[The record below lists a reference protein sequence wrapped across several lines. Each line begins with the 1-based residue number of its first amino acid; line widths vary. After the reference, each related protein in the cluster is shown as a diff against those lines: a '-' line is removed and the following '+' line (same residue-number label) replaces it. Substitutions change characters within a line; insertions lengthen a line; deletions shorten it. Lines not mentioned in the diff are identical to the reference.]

1 MDLYK
6 DSVGLLKVRASTVN
20 IVIFFFFFFFRIQII
35 QVSMNLGSKV
45 IEQSGLGEMYLEVK
59 EEEDTGP
66 STSQR
71 TTLAVSQDADVSVRL
86 FSHP

>member
-1 MDLYK
+1 MDLYR
-6 DSVGLLKVRASTVN
+6 DSVGLLQVRASTVN
-20 IVIFFFFFFFRIQII
+20 IVNFFFRIQRI

-45 IEQSGLGEMYLEVK
+45 IEQLGLGEMYLEVK

-86 FSHP
+86 FSRP

>member
-1 MDLYK
+1 MDSYK
-6 DSVGLLKVRASTVN
+6 SEYCKYCKHFL
-20 IVIFFFFFFFRIQII
+20 RIQII

-45 IEQSGLGEMYLEVK
+45 IEQVSDLGEMYLEVK

-66 STSQR
+66 SASQG
-71 TTLAVSQDADVSVRL
+71 TTLAVSQDADASVRV

>member
-1 MDLYK
+1 
-6 DSVGLLKVRASTVN
+6 
-20 IVIFFFFFFFRIQII
+20 
-35 QVSMNLGSKV
+35 MNLGSKV

-71 TTLAVSQDADVSVRL
+71 TTLAVSQDADVSDCSHIRKLVIIFI
-86 FSHP
+86 FSQITTEIVSEVTMFILLLPFL

>member
-1 MDLYK
+1 MDLSK
-6 DSVGLLKVRASTVN
+6 HSVGLLQVRASTVN
-20 IVIFFFFFFFRIQII
+20 IVNIFLRIQII

-45 IEQSGLGEMYLEVK
+45 IEQSDLGEMYLEVK

-66 STSQR
+66 SASQG
-71 TTLAVSQDADVSVRL
+71 TTLAVSQDADASVRV

>member
-1 MDLYK
+1 
-6 DSVGLLKVRASTVN
+6 
-20 IVIFFFFFFFRIQII
+20 
-35 QVSMNLGSKV
+35 MNLGSKV
-45 IEQSGLGEMYLEVK
+45 IEQLGLGEVNLEVK

-71 TTLAVSQDADVSVRL
+71 TTLAVSQESDGSVTL

>member
-1 MDLYK
+1 
-6 DSVGLLKVRASTVN
+6 
-20 IVIFFFFFFFRIQII
+20 
-35 QVSMNLGSKV
+35 MNLGSKV
-45 IEQSGLGEMYLEVK
+45 IEQLGLGEMYLEVK

-86 FSHP
+86 FSRP

>member
-1 MDLYK
+1 MDLYR
-6 DSVGLLKVRASTVN
+6 DSVGLLQVRASTVT
-20 IVIFFFFFFFRIQII
+20 IVNFFFRIQII

-66 STSQR
+66 SASQR

-86 FSHP
+86 FSPP